1 MTEVKFGTD
10 ECKTTT
16 AYETFAR
23 GLGRSRGKNC
33 LGHRPYDPTTKTYG
47 PYSWQTYEEV
57 ARRRDALGAGI
68 VKLHDNNRTQYCV
81 GIFSKNRPEWAITD
95 LACASQS
102 LVSVALYDTLGA
114 DSTEYI
120 VNHCEMEM
128 VVCSLDH
135 VARLLNTKHNMPKL
149 RFIVSMDELDSGE
162 LEGQSTSAM
171 LKLWASEKNV
181 QVFSFKEVEALGTA
195 FPRAH
200 CIPSAEDI
208 WTINY
213 TSGTTGNPKGAV
225 LQHRCVPAAAL
236 GSGAASGA
244 RPNDVT
250 FSSLPLAHCY
260 QRAIDNA
267 AFYSGASIGYF
278 HGDMLALV
286 EDMQL
291 LQPTIFP
298 SVPRILSR
306 FAAAI
311 RLASINAPGLAG
323 AISRTAYAAKKAK
336 IEAGGDNTHVL
347 WDRIWCKKIR
357 AIFGGRLRLISSGSA
372 PISKDD
378 YLFLNAALACPVL
391 NGYGLTETNATA
403 CVAIPGDCSV
413 GHCGPPMPLQE
424 FKLRSVPS
432 MNYSAEDP
440 VPKGELM
447 VRGPHIFK
455 EYLKEPTKTAEAL
468 TSDGW
473 FMTGDIFQIDERGR
487 FGMIDRVK
495 NFFKLAQG
503 EYVAPEKV
511 ENVLLASGICAQIFV
526 HGNSE
531 ESYLVA
537 IGGVNPDEFC
547 PWASKIL
554 GRVVARDAASIQ
566 AACDEKSVKEAYLQ
580 VCEANSAK
588 SRLAGFEKVKRIYL
602 TMDPFTAENDLLTP
616 TMKVKRS
623 QAAKF
628 YKAQIDTMYSEK
640 MPDRLAKI

>member
-1 MTEVKFGTD
+1 
-10 ECKTTT
+10 
-16 AYETFAR
+16 
-23 GLGRSRGKNC
+23 
-33 LGHRPYDPTTKTYG
+33 
-47 PYSWQTYEEV
+47 
-57 ARRRDALGAGI
+57 
-68 VKLHDNNRTQYCV
+68 
-81 GIFSKNRPEWAITD
+81 
-95 LACASQS
+95 
-102 LVSVALYDTLGA
+102 
-114 DSTEYI
+114 
-120 VNHCEMEM
+120 
-128 VVCSLDH
+128 
-135 VARLLNTKHNMPKL
+135 MPKI
-149 RFIVSMDELDSGE
+149 RYIVSMDELEAGE
-162 LEGQSTSAM
+162 LEGQSKKA
-171 LKLWASEKNV
+171 LLEKWAAEKNV
-181 QVFSFKEVEALGTA
+181 KLLSFSDLEALGEQ

-200 CIPSAEDI
+200 NIPSSEDI

-236 GSGAASGA
+236 GSGSASGGMTS
-244 RPNDVT
+244 DVT

-267 AFYSGASIGYF
+267 ALYSGASIGYF

-311 RLASINAPGLAG
+311 RASTIHAPGVAG
-323 AISRTAYAAKKAK
+323 AISRTAFAAKKAK

-347 WDRIWCKKIR
+347 WDRVWSKKIR
-357 AIFGGRLRLISSGSA
+357 KIFGGKLRIISSGSA
-372 PISKDD
+372 PISTDD
-378 YLFLNAALACPVL
+378 YVFLNAALACTVA

-403 CVAIPGDCSV
+403 CVALPLDCTV

-424 FKLRSVPS
+424 FKLRSVES
-432 MNYSAEDP
+432 MNYSAQDKP
-440 VPKGELM
+440 YPRGELM
-447 VRGPHIFK
+447 IRGPHIFK
-455 EYLKEPTKTAEAL
+455 EYLKEPVKTAEAL
-468 TSDGW
+468 TDDGW
-473 FMTGDIFQIDERGR
+473 FLTGDIFQVDERGR

-511 ENVLLASGICAQIFV
+511 ENALLASGICSQIFV

-537 IGGVNPDEFC
+537 IGGVNPEEFC

-554 GRVVARDAASIQ
+554 GRKIANDLQSIQ
-566 AACDEKSVKEAYLQ
+566 AACDDKQIKAAYLAI
-580 VCEANSAK
+580 CDKNSVK
-588 SRLAGFEKVKRIYL
+588 SRLAGFEKVKRVYL
-602 TMDPFTAENDLLTP
+602 TVEPFTAENDLVTP

-628 YKAQIDTMYSEK
+628 YKPQIDEMYSDK
-640 MPDRLAKI
+640 MPQQLAKL